1 MNFVSE
7 FDSLVRG
14 DLILKP
20 LDQPCQYWGQTMRWI
35 GLRTSLKRR
44 SCRMKSNGIEWDCH
58 SFALQSFQEKF
69 LCLRTHWYKRGLIL
83 P

>member
-1 MNFVSE
+1 MDFVSE
-7 FDSLVRG
+7 FDSPVRG
-14 DLILKP
+14 NLTLNSQ
-20 LDQPCQYWGQTMRWI
+20 DQRCPYRGQAMRWI
-35 GLRTSLKRR
+35 SLRTSLKRR